1 MEMAPYGNDRL
12 VEDIELGNEP
22 AITAGGRRHAM
33 DDRRRVSIRWLLA
46 TFMTGVS
53 GAGLMAAAVIGV
65 HDPDRQVAKRPP
77 MVSTLQ
83 RNQPPPVDRPLV
95 TARKGDKLI
104 RSADLTSARQV
115 FKTPTTLKVGDREVI
130 RVKSFARLAAP
141 LLLVGGTYQDEVPAF
156 NAMKLL
162 TDSGSD
168 KGFEATQP
176 TAQDDAEA
184 EVALVTA
191 DLAGFNGVFAAGN
204 LSDAEVRAQVKE
216 TGAVP
221 RRTVPSIPPQM
232 LLARSL
238 APITGAPSPSAI
250 GYAPA
255 NSPFSRLEVRMVEE
269 NVTIIPKLEA
279 QQSNEAFEEKVAN
292 VTRGQ
297 TIDQVARAAGATPVQ
312 ARAISAALKDKTLQ
326 DGSRIKFLFAQMEPG
341 APRQLVRM
349 TIYGDE
355 QIDGIAAL
363 NDRGQFVSV
372 APPAPEGGPSDD
384 DDDET
389 EKSTGLALYNSIYE
403 TALKN
408 EVPKAVV
415 DDVIRIVS
423 ADSDIDFQRPVSGGD
438 GLDLFYIDED
448 DGEGGREILY
458 VALTASGETKRYYR
472 FVNPDDGN
480 VDYFDENGRSAK
492 KFLMRKPIVEAQMR
506 SGFGYRRHPILG
518 YAKMHTGVDYSNRIG
533 TPILAAGNGT
543 VIKAAWDSG
552 YGRRIELQHANGYV
566 TTYSHMSGFARGIQP
581 GARVRQGA
589 VIGYLGNTG
598 LSTGPHLHYEV
609 IVNDRYVDPLR
620 IRIPRGRELDGRML
634 AEFRRERER
643 IDGLRSKSAGGTRV
657 GALTPR

>member
-1 MEMAPYGNDRL
+1 
-12 VEDIELGNEP
+12 
-22 AITAGGRRHAM
+22 
-33 DDRRRVSIRWLLA
+33 
-46 TFMTGVS
+46 
-53 GAGLMAAAVIGV
+53 
-65 HDPDRQVAKRPP
+65 
-77 MVSTLQ
+77 
-83 RNQPPPVDRPLV
+83 
-95 TARKGDKLI
+95 
-104 RSADLTSARQV
+104 
-115 FKTPTTLKVGDREVI
+115 
-130 RVKSFARLAAP
+130 
-141 LLLVGGTYQDEVPAF
+141 
-156 NAMKLL
+156 
-162 TDSGSD
+162 
-168 KGFEATQP
+168 
-176 TAQDDAEA
+176 
-184 EVALVTA
+184 
-191 DLAGFNGVFAAGN
+191 
-204 LSDAEVRAQVKE
+204 
-216 TGAVP
+216 
-221 RRTVPSIPPQM
+221 M

-238 APITGAPSPSAI
+238 APTTAGSTPNSAI
-250 GYAPA
+250 SYAPA

-269 NVTIIPKLEA
+269 NVTIIPKLDA

-297 TIDQVARAAGATPVQ
+297 TIEQVARAAGATPVQ
-312 ARAISAALKDKTLQ
+312 ARAISGVLKEKALQ
-326 DGSRIKFLFAQMEPG
+326 DGARIKFLFAQMEPG

-363 NDRGQFVSV
+363 NDKGQFVSV
-372 APPAPEGGPSDD
+372 APPAPDGAASDD
-384 DDDET
+384 DDEEA
-389 EKSTGLALYNSIYE
+389 EKNTGLALYNSIYE

-408 EVPKAVV
+408 DVPKAVV

-448 DGEGGREILY
+448 DGDGGREILY
-458 VALTASGETKRYYR
+458 VALTALGETKRYYR

-643 IDGLRSKSAGGTRV
+643 IDELRGKSAGGTRV